1 MDLRNK
7 TVLVAGTG
15 ISGIGAAGL
24 LMKTN
29 ADLIL
34 YDGNRELTAEEIQ
47 AKLPEKKNIKII
59 IGELTDEIIRTL
71 DIAVLS
77 PGIPTD
83 VDFVNRMRNAGVL
96 IWGEL
101 ELADQFAKGTVLA
114 ITGTNGKTT
123 TTTLVGEILK
133 NYYREV
139 HVVGNIGTS
148 YAGVAMDTTD

>member
-96 IWGEL
+96 IWGCL
-101 ELADQFAKGTVLA
+101 L
-114 ITGTNGKTT
+114 
-123 TTTLVGEILK
+123 
-133 NYYREV
+133 Y
-139 HVVGNIGTS
+139 TS
-148 YAGVAMDTTD
+148 RCV